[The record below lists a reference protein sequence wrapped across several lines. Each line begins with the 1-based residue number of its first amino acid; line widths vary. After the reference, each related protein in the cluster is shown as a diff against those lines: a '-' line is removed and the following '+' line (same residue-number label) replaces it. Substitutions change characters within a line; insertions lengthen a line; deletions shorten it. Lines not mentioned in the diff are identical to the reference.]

1 MKSKKLVILAM
12 IVIMLIAMQ
21 VSVFASNGTV
31 VVTGNNGTSDSGTVQ
46 IPTLNQ
52 STTTGTTGTTTI
64 PSVQST
70 TITTPTPTPTP
81 TSTQNSTYTKTNLPK
96 TGIDYT
102 ALLVIVVCVI
112 SGVYAF
118 IKIRDYNQ
126 IKY

>member
-1 MKSKKLVILAM
+1 
-12 IVIMLIAMQ
+12 MLIAMQ

-31 VVTGNNGTSDSGTVQ
+31 VVTGNGSSDSGTVQ

-52 STTTGTTGTTTI
+52 STTTTTVTTTI
-64 PSVQST
+64 PSVQ
-70 TITTPTPTPTP
+70 TISTPTPTPTP
-81 TSTQNSTYTKTNLPK
+81 TASSQNSTYTQNNLPK

-102 ALLVIVVCVI
+102 ALFVIAACVI

-118 IKIRDYNQ
+118 IKVRDYNQ